1 MNTFFRRRLSRKS
14 WLVVLFLW
22 LLLNMGQAGRD
33 HPILLAAK
41 SGIPLD
47 LRTMAWLA
55 VDEEVARDLAL
66 SDDQVMA
73 LLSGKSYD
81 FLYATRLGEG
91 ETGQW
96 PGCGPNQCAQVT
108 FYNNSDGGTVEAIL
122 NLESQEIVSRWAAP
136 ADRPMPSNRVLPKAM
151 AIANGDDRVQALL
164 GDLRLAESAMVPM
177 PIWLADDACNVDWCV
192 DLTYHDPAGTG
203 RILHIVVNME
213 QEVVARTFFSR
224 ARPER
229 TYKRPAAQT
238 APFNNGCHEQYNWS
252 VCWEMTANDGLN
264 FRVATYNGQT
274 IFSSLKIGQTEVWY
288 PAWPGGYR
296 DEIGFNASVPPHFG
310 TLVEDLEYA
319 FEVRQLYTEFLRWPN
334 CICCYRYEQVLRFY
348 ADGAFELRF
357 VSHGPG
363 CEDLSQYR
371 PMWRIDLDLGGPEND
386 QVWQWQDLAW
396 VEVDQETEI
405 NLFSD
410 SGPAGQQLVTFDG
423 DLNYRW
429 RPIATDPLGLDGGK
443 FFILKAN
450 EQEGEA
456 GIRPGPADT
465 YQPPRQWL
473 NGEAASG
480 ENIVIWYVPILRT
493 KKGGPWW
500 CMPDPDPEFT
510 PCESILRIEP
520 GEELRQPTAEE
531 LAQLQA
537 TPTPAPT
544 LELALFPSPTPRP
557 VSGEDAASIIL
568 NAGCGACH
576 AIGNL
581 GEVGKVGPDLSNIGQ
596 TAGERV
602 AGLTA
607 AEYLHQSIV
616 EPNAYIAPE
625 CPNGPCLAG
634 IMPQDYGQRLTSG
647 QIEALVI
654 FLAGEEPAGPTPTLL
669 PAGATPPAPTM
680 TIPPVTIGED
690 VPPQTPIPAG
700 TSESPAPAP
709 NFSSALL
716 PILIVTVLLFISLG
730 LFRQWQLKRQTN
742 QTS

>member
-1 MNTFFRRRLSRKS
+1 MGMNTIFERQLGQKR
-14 WLVVLFLW
+14 WLVIVLLWFLFS
-22 LLLNMGQAGRD
+22 LGQSGRD
-33 HPILLAAK
+33 RPILLAAK

-66 SDDQVMA
+66 SDTQIMA

-81 FLYATRLGEG
+81 FLYATRLGQG
-91 ETGQW
+91 ETSQW
-96 PGCGPNQCAQVT
+96 PACVPNQCVQVT

-122 NLESQEIVSRWAAP
+122 NLESQEIISRWVAP
-136 ADRPMPSNRVLPKAM
+136 DERPMPSSRILPKAIV
-151 AIANGDDRVQALL
+151 IANGDSQVQALL
-164 GDLRLAESAMVPM
+164 GDLSQAESMMVPM
-177 PIWLADDACNVDWCV
+177 SIWLADDDCNVDWCV

-213 QEVVARTFFSR
+213 QETVARLFFSR

-229 TYKRPAAQT
+229 SYKRPAAQT
-238 APFNNGCHEQYNWS
+238 APFNNGCHEQYGWS

-264 FRVATYNGQT
+264 FRVASYNGQT
-274 IFSSLKIGQTEVWY
+274 VFSSIKIGQAEVWY

-310 TLVEDLEYA
+310 TLIEDLEYG

-334 CICCYRYEQVLRFY
+334 CICCYRYEQIIRFY

-371 PMWRIDLDLGGPEND
+371 PVWRIDLDLGNPEND
-386 QVWQWQDLAW
+386 QVWQWQETAW
-396 VEVDQETEI
+396 TEVNQEAEI
-405 NLFSD
+405 NLFSQP
-410 SGPAGQQLVTFDG
+410 GPAGQQLVTFDG

-443 FFILKAN
+443 LFVLKAN
-450 EQEGEA
+450 PQEGES

-520 GEELRQPTAEE
+520 GEELRQPTEEE

-544 LELALFPSPTPRP
+544 LDLAQFPSPTPRP
-557 VSGEDAASIIL
+557 VSGEDAVAIIL

-576 AIGNL
+576 AISNL
-581 GEVGKVGPDLSNIGQ
+581 GEVGKVGPDLSDIGD
-596 TAGERV
+596 TAGGRV

-607 AEYLHQSIV
+607 AQYIYQSIV
-616 EPNAYIAPE
+616 EPNAFIAPE
-625 CPNGPCLAG
+625 CPNGPCLVG
-634 IMPQDYGQRLTSG
+634 IMPQDYGQRLAAE
-647 QIEALVI
+647 QIETLVT
-654 FLAGEEPAGPTPTLL
+654 FLVGEEPTIPTQTSVPAGTTPLPPTRTSPPVVIGESNQPLTPTPTRE
-669 PAGATPPAPTM
+669 PNSEPVRPPA
-680 TIPPVTIGED
+680 
-690 VPPQTPIPAG
+690 
-700 TSESPAPAP
+700 SPA
-709 NFSSALL
+709 LW
-716 PILIVTVLLFISLG
+716 PILIVILILFVSFG
-730 LFRQWQLKRQTN
+730 LFRQWQIKRRPT
-742 QTS
+742 T